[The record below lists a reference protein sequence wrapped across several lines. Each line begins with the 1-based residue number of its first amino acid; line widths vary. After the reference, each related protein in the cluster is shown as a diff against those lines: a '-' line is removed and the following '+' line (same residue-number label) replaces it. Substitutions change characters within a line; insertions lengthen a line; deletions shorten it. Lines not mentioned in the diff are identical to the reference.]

1 MLLGTRCTNTSWSP
15 CLQFFWIY
23 TQKWN
28 CWIPR
33 SFSDPVFDRTESLGC
48 WGGGQGRAKEGGGS
62 RREGAWPAVTGHLA
76 SLTSGPPGG
85 AGGGGAGRGSPASRM
100 IQTPSLHP
108 LIHLLPGSGR
118 QVDKAFGPLWTD
130 KDEAQGGRISQ
141 PAAWNQGPAL
151 GPTWGVNHGSARP
164 PPVLLPSGRP
174 EQPESSHPKRCLCQ
188 EANQPET
195 QPRASGVWRSR
206 GAGP

>member
-1 MLLGTRCTNTSWSP
+1 MTEQNPWAAGAGGREGQKRGEAVGGRGRGQQSQGTWPHSPLVLLGAR
-15 CLQFFWIY
+15 
-23 TQKWN
+23 
-28 CWIPR
+28 
-33 SFSDPVFDRTESLGC
+33 
-48 WGGGQGRAKEGGGS
+48 
-62 RREGAWPAVTGHLA
+62 
-76 SLTSGPPGG
+76 
-85 AGGGGAGRGSPASRM
+85 GGGGAGRGSPASRM

-141 PAAWNQGPAL
+141 PAAWNRGPAL